1 MSAKKQP
8 FQRPAAVQARAD
20 RQQTRRQEALELLS
34 SLDCL
39 RGVPTNELAL
49 MLDGAVF
56 RAFLPGATVFGRHKR
71 DRYLFLVLNGALDLK
86 QRDKD
91 GREVLMG
98 VLGRG
103 DCFGEGPL
111 FGDFFRRMSARA
123 QDHCFLL
130 QIPLDHLRAIMP
142 ATPRLATAL
151 RQVYKRRMVECTL
164 ARVPLL
170 GQLLPMERL
179 ALAGLMQPMHVT
191 RGNLIMRQGDPADA
205 LYLIEHGQVLVEQSG
220 QTVATLSEGDFF
232 GEMALLTSQPHR
244 ASVRALTPADVL
256 VLPGVEF
263 HRLIDQRPDL
273 EAQLRSVVERR
284 IRNSTA
290 VQNDEARAHHLEL
303 AVKHGLLRA
312 THLLVRTP
320 ALCPPD
326 CRICES
332 ACAERHGRARL
343 SLNGTTIDAQDVVD
357 ACWQCSAGA
366 ECMEVCPEDA
376 FERTESGALIIITD
390 RCTGCGE
397 CVSACPYDAV
407 ASVPLTPSAPPGG
420 PLGALLRKAIA
431 RVSPQTFTL
440 ALEPAR
446 PTARADKCDRC
457 DGHDDLACISR
468 CPTGS
473 LQLIAVED
481 LFPI

>member
-8 FQRPAAVQARAD
+8 LQRHPLAQARAE
-20 RQQTRRQEALELLS
+20 RQKTRRQAALDLLS

-49 MLDGAVF
+49 LLDGAVF
-56 RAFLPGATVFGRHKR
+56 RAFLPGITVFGRHKR
-71 DRYLFLVLNGALDLK
+71 DRHFFLVLDGALDLK

-123 QDHCFLL
+123 QANCYLL
-130 QIPLDHLRAIMP
+130 QIPLDHLRAILP

-179 ALAGLMQPMHVT
+179 VLANLMQPLHVA
-191 RGNLIMRQGDPADA
+191 RGELIMRQGEAADA
-205 LYLIEHGQVLVEQSG
+205 LYLIESGQVLVEQSG
-220 QTVATLSEGDFF
+220 QTVATLGEGDFF
-232 GEMALLTSQPHR
+232 GEMALLTNQPHR
-244 ASVRALTPADVL
+244 ASVRALTPGEVL
-256 VLPGVEF
+256 VLPGIEF
-263 HRLIDQRPDL
+263 HRLIEQRPDL
-273 EAQLRSVVERR
+273 EAQLRTVIERR
-284 IRNSTA
+284 IRNSAA
-290 VQNDEARAHHLEL
+290 VQNDETRAHHLQI
-303 AVKHGLLRA
+303 AVAHGLLRA

-320 ALCPPD
+320 ELCPPD
-326 CRICES
+326 CRICEE
-332 ACAERHGRARL
+332 ACAERFGRSRMR
-343 SLNGTTIDAQDVVD
+343 LNGTAIDASDVVD

-366 ECMEVCPEDA
+366 ECMEACPEDA
-376 FERTESGALIIITD
+376 FERTENGTVIITD

-397 CVSACPYDAV
+397 CVTACPYDAV
-407 ASVPLTPSAPPGG
+407 VTVPLNSAPTFGG
-420 PLGALLRKAIA
+420 PLGALLRKAVA
-431 RVSPQTFTL
+431 RVRPQSAFIP
-440 ALEPAR
+440 LEPAR
-446 PTARADKCDRC
+446 HTARADKCDRC
-457 DGHDDLACISR
+457 NGHTDMACISR

-473 LQLIAVED
+473 LQLLPVED
-481 LFPI
+481 LFPL

>member
-8 FQRPAAVQARAD
+8 LQRHPLAQARAE
-20 RQQTRRQEALELLS
+20 RQKTRRQAALDLLS

-39 RGVPTNELAL
+39 RGVPSNELVL
-49 MLDGAVF
+49 LLDGAVF
-56 RAFLPGATVFGRHKR
+56 RAFIPGVTVFGRHKR
-71 DRYLFLVLNGALDLK
+71 DRYFFLVLEGALDLK

-123 QDHCFLL
+123 QANCYLL
-130 QIPLDHLRAIMP
+130 QIPLDHLRAILP

-170 GQLLPMERL
+170 GRLLPMERL
-179 ALAGLMQPMHVT
+179 ALANLMQPRHVA
-191 RGNLIMRQGDPADA
+191 RGNLLMHQGEPADA
-205 LYLIEHGQVLVEQSG
+205 LYLIESGQVLVEQSG
-220 QTVATLSEGDFF
+220 QTVATLGEGDFF
-232 GEMALLTSQPHR
+232 GEMALLTNQPHR
-244 ASVRALTPADVL
+244 ASVRALTPVEVL

-263 HRLIDQRPDL
+263 HRLIEQRPDL
-273 EAQLRSVVERR
+273 EEQLRTVIERR
-284 IRNSTA
+284 IRNSVA

-303 AVKHGLLRA
+303 AVTRGLLRA

-320 ALCPPD
+320 ALCPPE
-326 CRICES
+326 CRICED
-332 ACAERHGRARL
+332 ACAERHGRSRMR
-343 SLNGTTIDAQDVVD
+343 LNGTAIDANDVVD

-366 ECMEVCPEDA
+366 ECMEACPEDA
-376 FERTESGALIIITD
+376 FERTETGTLIITE

-397 CVSACPYDAV
+397 CITACPYDAV
-407 ASVPLTPSAPPGG
+407 ASVPLVAPTPPGG
-420 PLGALLRKAIA
+420 PLGALLRKAAA
-431 RVSPQTFTL
+431 RVRPHPPTIP
-440 ALEPAR
+440 LESA
-446 PTARADKCDRC
+446 TRADKCDRC
-457 DGHDDLACISR
+457 HGYDDMACVSQ

-473 LQLIAVED
+473 LQFIPVED
-481 LFPI
+481 LFPL